1 MAPPTVQLLGP
12 CSSHRNWAWLG
23 SARVVETMATTPEL
37 AVATEAMRT
46 ALVPAV
52 TAAVILAVVA

>member
-1 MAPPTVQLLGP
+1 
-12 CSSHRNWAWLG
+12 
-23 SARVVETMATTPEL
+23 MATTPEL